1 MEKIWLKSYP
11 QGIPAEIDPDAN
23 PSIVGMLEE
32 SCQQFHD
39 RPAFYNLGVTITY
52 GQLDQ
57 YTRAFAAYLQQA
69 LQLQQGDRIAIMLPN
84 VLQYP
89 IAMFGALRAGL
100 IVVNVNPLYTPDEL
114 VFQLQDS
121 GAETILVLENFA
133 HTVEKV
139 LQRVTMKNVIVCRI
153 GDFSLLPKSW
163 LIQFVLKYVQKK
175 IPAWH
180 IPQVISFKKMLK
192 QGARAQF
199 QTVTVALK
207 DIAFLQYTGGTTGL
221 AKGAILTHRN
231 IMANIA
237 QAKAWIGSKM
247 VMGEEII
254 ITALPLYHIFSLL
267 VDCLLFVKLGGFD
280 VLITNPRDIPGM
292 IKEMAKFKFTTIT
305 GVNTLFWGL
314 LKNSQFSKLDFSALK
329 LALGGGMAVQEV
341 VAEKWQQ
348 VTGVTLLESYG
359 LTEASPGVAV
369 NPVNL
374 TAYNGSIGLP
384 FPSTDVAI
392 LDEDG
397 HELAVNQEG
406 ELAIKGP
413 QVMQGY
419 WNQPKETQKAFT
431 KEGWLLTGDI
441 ASIDEQGFLRILDRK
456 KDMIIVSGFNVYPNE
471 VEDVLVKLPGVRE
484 AAVTGVAD
492 EHSGEVV
499 KAYIIRDNPHLTA
512 KEVVRHCREHLTS
525 YKVPKKVEFCH
536 DLPKSNVGKI
546 LRRALRDRVVE
557 K

>member
-1 MEKIWLKSYP
+1 
-11 QGIPAEIDPDAN
+11 
-23 PSIVGMLEE
+23 
-32 SCQQFHD
+32 
-39 RPAFYNLGVTITY
+39 
-52 GQLDQ
+52 
-57 YTRAFAAYLQQA
+57 
-69 LQLQQGDRIAIMLPN
+69 MLPN

-237 QAKAWIGSKM
+237 QGKAWIGSKM

>member
-305 GVNTLFWGL
+305 GVNTLFL
-314 LKNSQFSKLDFSALK
+314 
-329 LALGGGMAVQEV
+329 
-341 VAEKWQQ
+341 
-348 VTGVTLLESYG
+348 
-359 LTEASPGVAV
+359 
-369 NPVNL
+369 
-374 TAYNGSIGLP
+374 
-384 FPSTDVAI
+384 
-392 LDEDG
+392 
-397 HELAVNQEG
+397 
-406 ELAIKGP
+406 
-413 QVMQGY
+413 
-419 WNQPKETQKAFT
+419 
-431 KEGWLLTGDI
+431 
-441 ASIDEQGFLRILDRK
+441 
-456 KDMIIVSGFNVYPNE
+456 
-471 VEDVLVKLPGVRE
+471 
-484 AAVTGVAD
+484 
-492 EHSGEVV
+492 
-499 KAYIIRDNPHLTA
+499 
-512 KEVVRHCREHLTS
+512 
-525 YKVPKKVEFCH
+525 
-536 DLPKSNVGKI
+536 
-546 LRRALRDRVVE
+546 
-557 K
+557 